1 MTTDRSQDESL
12 IVEYDEDT
20 NQMRLEWDE
29 NDPKWNW
36 LNGMT
41 EEEVSEIITGNLKRM
56 LAEHDEDGTGI
67 TG

>member
-41 EEEVSEIITGNLKRM
+41 EEQVSEMITGNLKRM

>member
-1 MTTDRSQDESL
+1 MTNDVTQNDGL

-20 NQMRLEWDE
+20 REMKLEWDE

-36 LNGMT
+36 LNNMSQQ
-41 EEEVSEIITGNLKRM
+41 EIQEVITGNLKRM
-56 LAEHDEDGTGI
+56 LAEHEEDGTGI

>member
-1 MTTDRSQDESL
+1 MVDRTQSDSL

-20 NQMRLEWDE
+20 RQMKLEWDE

-36 LNGMT
+36 LNSMS
-41 EEEVSEIITGNLKRM
+41 EEEVSDMITGNLKRM
-56 LAEHDEDGTGI
+56 LAEHEADGTGI

>member
-41 EEEVSEIITGNLKRM
+41 EEQVSEIITGNLKLM